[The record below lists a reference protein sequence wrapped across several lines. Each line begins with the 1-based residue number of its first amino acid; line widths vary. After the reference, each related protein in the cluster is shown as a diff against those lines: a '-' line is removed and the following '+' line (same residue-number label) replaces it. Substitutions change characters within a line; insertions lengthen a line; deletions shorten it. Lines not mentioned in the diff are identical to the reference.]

1 MNVLGPVHA
10 YVAPATVGV
19 LKLIVFPEQTGVLL
33 LAVGVAGVVFTTTAV
48 VPAKLVQP
56 PTVTVTLYVPAIASV
71 DVGREAF

>member
-1 MNVLGPVHA
+1 
-10 YVAPATVGV
+10 
-19 LKLIVFPEQTGVLL
+19 VFPEQTGVLL

-48 VPAKLVQP
+48 VPAKLLQP